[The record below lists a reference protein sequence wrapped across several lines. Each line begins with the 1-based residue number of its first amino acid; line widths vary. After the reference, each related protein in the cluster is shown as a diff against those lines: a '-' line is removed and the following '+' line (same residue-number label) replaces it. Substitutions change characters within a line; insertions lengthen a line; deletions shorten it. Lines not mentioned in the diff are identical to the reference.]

1 MTDLLRAAFETE
13 NSQRGSNNSVR
24 LVDHVPRYKVYVES
38 SGQLNDFK
46 KEGKIKETNAKL
58 IAARSD
64 VPAGGCD

>member
-1 MTDLLRAAFETE
+1 MTNLLRRVFGTK
-13 NSQRGSNNSVR
+13 NSQRGSDNSVR

-38 SGQLNDFK
+38 SGQPNDLK
-46 KEGKIKETNAKL
+46 KEGEIKETNAKL